1 MTIDNSQSLKYKANL
16 LGKTADGAKNTISS
30 VKDAKLVVP
39 LTYLSNFWRS
49 LEMPLINC
57 KVYFELNW
65 MEDCILSSAWD
76 PAKFVITD
84 AKLHVPIVTLS
95 TKDSAN
101 LTKQLSKGFKRSV
114 YWNNYETKPA
124 KVIEKGKNLYEL
136 LNASFQG
143 VKRLFV
149 LAYFI
154 ADGGNDEAGIKS
166 NKKYFLPRGEIKNY
180 NVLIDGRNFY
190 DQPINDLIK
199 QYDEVRK
206 VSTGYGDD
214 YTTGCLL
221 DYAYLKN
228 NYKFIAVDL
237 SKQKALDADPRAIQ
251 QIVFHIVVEGDDNT
265 KIRLYAILEQSK
277 ETMLEFSKGTA
288 KVL

>member
-1 MTIDNSQSLKYKANL
+1 MID
-16 LGKTADGAKNTISS
+16 
-30 VKDAKLVVP
+30 
-39 LTYLSNFWRS
+39 
-49 LEMPLINC
+49 
-57 KVYFELNW
+57 
-65 MEDCILSSAWD
+65 DCILYSTGGSA
-76 PAKFVITD
+76 KLEITD
-84 AKLHVPIVTLS
+84 AKLHVPIVTFS

-101 LTKQLSKGFKRSV
+101 LTKQLNEGFKRSV
-114 YWNNYETKPA
+114 YWNSYETKPA
-124 KVIEKGKNLYEL
+124 KVIEQGKNIYEL

-206 VSTGYGDD
+206 VSTGHGDD
-214 YTTGCLL
+214 CTTGSL
-221 DYAYLKN
+221 
-228 NYKFIAVDL
+228 
-237 SKQKALDADPRAIQ
+237 
-251 QIVFHIVVEGDDNT
+251 
-265 KIRLYAILEQSK
+265 
-277 ETMLEFSKGTA
+277 
-288 KVL
+288 